1 MCSAHQGVRGAS
13 VRTQARSLKL
23 SGSAPLVP
31 HHLRPRACKKKK
43 KAFTDGNGR
52 RNPLQQRGVVG
63 PSKEVM
69 RVIPAQREREH
80 PLGMIVSGS
89 KPLRCISSKSYGAFS
104 GCSPFSQALMS
115 VLGSRPLRCIPS
127 KSSEVVSDCSPFSRA
142 LMRIVGWQRETFPSF
157 YLSTWPLSG
166 FTCTES

>member
-1 MCSAHQGVRGAS
+1 MRRRESRSVMCSAHQGVRGAS

-31 HHLRPRACKKKK
+31 HHLRPRACKNEKKPGLYIMGGK
-43 KAFTDGNGR
+43 V
-52 RNPLQQRGVVG
+52 RG
-63 PSKEVM
+63 ED
-69 RVIPAQREREH
+69 EREH

-89 KPLRCISSKSYGAFS
+89 KPLRCISSKSYRAFS

-115 VLGSRPLRCIPS
+115 VLGSRPLRSIPS
-127 KSSEVVSDCSPFSRA
+127 KSSEVVPDCLPFSRA
-142 LMRIVGWQRETFPSF
+142 LLRIVGSQRETFPSF

-166 FTCTES
+166 YTCTES